1 MVRFLRSGTIV
12 VLACA
17 GLAVAGCTRLFDDGT
32 KDKIEKAEKKV
43 ATGDFAAAVSLYEAT
58 LDGTAKSADTHYK
71 IALIYSD
78 KLKQPLDAIH
88 HLDRYVELAPTGS
101 RAKDAKA
108 LKKQD
113 QNGLLSTLTKGAP
126 ATQSDANRL
135 RDENKRLADRN
146 AELLRTIAEAR
157 AQKATA
163 TTGKDRLEKA
173 PILPGSRT
181 YTVRKGDTFAK
192 ISRALFK
199 TPGRATTIQK
209 LNYPGATKT
218 PTIKPG
224 EVLMVPTK

>member
-1 MVRFLRSGTIV
+1 MARLLRPGTV
-12 VLACA
+12 VALACA
-17 GLAVAGCTRLFDDGT
+17 SLALAGCTRLFDDGT

-71 IALIYSD
+71 IALVYSD

-88 HLDRYVELAPTGS
+88 HLDRYLELAPTGP
-101 RAKDAKA
+101 RAKDVKA

-135 RDENKRLADRN
+135 RDENKRLTDKN
-146 AELLRTIAEAR
+146 TELLRTIAEVR
-157 AQKATA
+157 AQKAIPTN
-163 TTGKDRLEKA
+163 GKDRSEKA
-173 PILPGSRT
+173 PIQPGSPT

-192 ISRALFK
+192 ISRTLFK
-199 TPGRATTIQK
+199 TPGRAATIQK

-224 EVLMVPTK
+224 DVLMVPAK